1 LGDVSDPRLLR
12 HGAHRDWW
20 SVGAGPQAHGGQG
33 FVIERLKGP
42 ASLLQA
48 HAQHNL
54 DRRILQQRKQEVIGA
69 GSTIASATSLLAG
82 L

>member
-1 LGDVSDPRLLR
+1 
-12 HGAHRDWW
+12 
-20 SVGAGPQAHGGQG
+20 
-33 FVIERLKGP
+33 VIERLKGP